1 LVAVVTV
8 RIAISI
14 CSQKQVHRYRCD
26 TACGLGAGLS
36 QVEGLRG

>member
-14 CSQKQVHRYRCD
+14 CSQKTGSQMLLRHSLE
-26 TACGLGAGLS
+26 AKGLAD
-36 QVEGLRG
+36 